1 MKIPFNKSTV
11 VGNELEYIKDA
22 IDRSHISGNG
32 YYSKKCVNFFQEK
45 YGFGKCLLT
54 TSCTDALEMS
64 AVLLD
69 LKPGD
74 EVIVPAFTFVS
85 TANAYTLHGGKVVF
99 ADSKD
104 NNPNICPKSIR
115 SKITKNTR
123 AICIVHYAGYACD
136 MDEILEICKEH
147 NLVLIEDAA
156 QAIDSFYKGRA
167 LGSFGDF
174 ATFSFHETKN
184 ISSGEGGMLV
194 VNNSEFYDRS
204 EIIWEKGTNRAAFKR
219 GDVQKYECVDVGASY
234 LLSELNAA
242 YLWGQVE
249 KLEVVT
255 AKRKEIWDYYYNE
268 VFKLG
273 YFNLPEKE
281 EGKDYNGH
289 LFFLTID
296 SNKRSELISNLADQD
311 ISTSFHYLSLESS
324 PYYNAG
330 KSCTNAIRFEKE
342 ILRLPIY
349 YSMRIEDYKKVIDCL
364 SK

>member
-22 IDRSHISGNG
+22 IDRAHLSGNG

-136 MDEILEICKEH
+136 MDEILEICKEY

-156 QAIDSFYKGRA
+156 QAIDSYYKGKA

-194 VNNSEFYDRS
+194 VNNSKFYDRS

-242 YLWGQVE
+242 YLWGQIE
-249 KLEVVT
+249 KLDLIT
-255 AKRKEIWDYYYNE
+255 AKRKDIWNRYYIELSNE
-268 VFKLG
+268 ALFQ
-273 YFNLPEKE
+273 LPEIE
-281 EGKDYNGH
+281 DGKVYNGH
-289 LFFLTID
+289 LFYVTID
-296 SNKRSELISNLADQD
+296 SNKRSELINELTEKG
-311 ISTSFHYLSLESS
+311 ISASFHYLSLESS

-330 KSCTNAIRFEKE
+330 KSCRNALRFEKE

-349 YSMRIEDYKKVIDCL
+349 FSMNESEVLYIISNIIK
-364 SK
+364 